1 MNYVVAV
8 DVGGAEI
15 KSTRVDSA
23 FNVVPET
30 VDAVKAIFP
39 EFAHYKLQAG
49 TIGCAMLAF
58 DLVKGG
64 K

>member
-8 DVGGAEI
+8 DVGEAEI
-15 KSTRVDSA
+15 KITRVDSD

-30 VDAVKAIFP
+30 VDAIKAIFL
-39 EFAHYKLQAG
+39 EFAHYKSQAG
-49 TIGCAMLAF
+49 TIGSAMLAF